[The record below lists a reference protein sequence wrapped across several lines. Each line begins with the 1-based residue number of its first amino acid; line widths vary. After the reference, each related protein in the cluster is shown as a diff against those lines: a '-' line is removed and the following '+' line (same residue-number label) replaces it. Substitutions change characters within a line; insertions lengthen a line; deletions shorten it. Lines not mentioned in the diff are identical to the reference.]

1 VETTV
6 AKKLFSPKLLTIQDW
21 YFVVSLDTPV
31 CTFGIFSTKIWRG
44 QVSITGWFDI
54 LMAAIL
60 NFKGSNEHYYSI
72 NLYNKLICLID
83 VSQWLFTLQNIKCE
97 LISPKYSHFHV
108 FGGHLEFW
116 VSGLLF
122 NLAPY
127 LNRFR
132 ILLWVYPENFMLLST
147 FAQFLCFHQL
157 TCCTTV
163 PHFTHSPLHTTFGH
177 RRPQRSELD
186 RVTSHCISSGHS
198 MRYDWQQ

>member
-1 VETTV
+1 METTV

-132 ILLWVYPENFMLLST
+132 ILLWVYPENFMLSST

-157 TCCTTV
+157 TCCT
-163 PHFTHSPLHTTFGH
+163 
-177 RRPQRSELD
+177 
-186 RVTSHCISSGHS
+186 I
-198 MRYDWQQ
+198 M